1 MAPLQ
6 EKTMGVSLEV
16 RFKSRGRSGR
26 EWSVRFEMGSVMEN
40 ALAASR
46 YAWKHNA
53 AILPD

>member
-1 MAPLQ
+1 
-6 EKTMGVSLEV
+6 MGVSLEV